1 MTEDIVS
8 TLRPITVV
16 VSKDQKAIE
25 IPEAMV
31 IEKKLPDLL
40 SLLESHARGCYPRNS
55 CGTQA
60 SDARSLLLLS
70 KLNQLTRNERRVRK
84 EEKLCQGMRDFRR
97 NSS

>member
-25 IPEAMV
+25 IPKAMV

-40 SLLESHARGCYPRNS
+40 SLLEWSPTLEGATLEIPVVPKPPAPVPSFSYPN
-55 CGTQA
+55 
-60 SDARSLLLLS
+60 
-70 KLNQLTRNERRVRK
+70 
-84 EEKLCQGMRDFRR
+84 
-97 NSS
+97 